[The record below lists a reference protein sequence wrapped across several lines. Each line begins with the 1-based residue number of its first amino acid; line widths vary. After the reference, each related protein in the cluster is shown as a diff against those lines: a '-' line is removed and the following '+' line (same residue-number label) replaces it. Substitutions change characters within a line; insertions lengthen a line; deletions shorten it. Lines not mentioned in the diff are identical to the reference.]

1 MTACLIVYITKGGFS
16 MSDYRIN
23 LGNTIGP
30 SDTNKIYD
38 MLGILSKD
46 DELIITADAAGD
58 TPQFDTL
65 FRVLDK
71 NNFEVLTKGGHEG
84 GKYHIIA
91 KRKD

>member
-1 MTACLIVYITKGGFS
+1 

-23 LGNTIGP
+23 FGSTIGP

-38 MLGILSKD
+38 MLGILGKD
-46 DELIITADAAGD
+46 DELIITIDAAGD
-58 TPQFDTL
+58 TPQFDTV
-65 FRVLDK
+65 FTVFDN
-71 NNFEVLTKGGHEG
+71 NNFDVSTKGGHEG